1 MQKKYIYKIHNVD
14 RSVSKSLK
22 RDDINILLDEAI
34 RIGMIHNDD
43 GSIVN
48 KKQIT
53 DQDREWLM
61 MAFLEF
67 LIVTGSEKISK
78 FIVAKA

>member
-1 MQKKYIYKIHNVD
+1 
-14 RSVSKSLK
+14 
-22 RDDINILLDEAI
+22 
-34 RIGMIHNDD
+34 MIHNDD
-43 GSIVN
+43 GTIVN

-53 DQDREWLM
+53 DLDREWLM

>member
-1 MQKKYIYKIHNVD
+1 MENN
-14 RSVSKSLK
+14 RRLLTG
-22 RDDINILLDEAI
+22 DDINIILDEAI
-34 RIGMIHNDD
+34 RVGMLHNED
-43 GSIVN
+43 GTEVS
-48 KKQIT
+48 KSEIT
-53 DQDREWLM
+53 EEDREWLM

>member
-1 MQKKYIYKIHNVD
+1 MENN
-14 RSVSKSLK
+14 RRLLTG
-22 RDDINILLDEAI
+22 DDINIILDEAI
-34 RIGMIHNDD
+34 RVGMIHNED
-43 GSIVN
+43 GTKVSKN
-48 KKQIT
+48 EIT
-53 DQDREWLM
+53 DIDREWLM

>member
-1 MQKKYIYKIHNVD
+1 MIENN
-14 RSVSKSLK
+14 RRLLTG
-22 RDDINILLDEAI
+22 DDINIILDEAI
-34 RIGMIHNDD
+34 RVGMIHNED
-43 GSIVN
+43 GTKVSKN
-48 KKQIT
+48 EIT
-53 DQDREWLM
+53 DIDREWLM

>member
-1 MQKKYIYKIHNVD
+1 MENN
-14 RSVSKSLK
+14 RRLL
-22 RDDINILLDEAI
+22 RGDDINILLDEAI

>member
-1 MQKKYIYKIHNVD
+1 MENN
-14 RSVSKSLK
+14 RRLLTG
-22 RDDINILLDEAI
+22 DDINIILDEAI
-34 RIGMIHNDD
+34 RVGMIHNED
-43 GSIVN
+43 GTEVSKN
-48 KKQIT
+48 EIT
-53 DQDREWLM
+53 AEDREWLM

>member
-1 MQKKYIYKIHNVD
+1 MENN
-14 RSVSKSLK
+14 RRLLTG
-22 RDDINILLDEAI
+22 DDINILLDEAI

-61 MAFLEF
+61 MEFIEF

>member
-1 MQKKYIYKIHNVD
+1 MIENN
-14 RSVSKSLK
+14 RRLLTG
-22 RDDINILLDEAI
+22 DDINIILDEAI
-34 RIGMIHNDD
+34 RVGMLHNED
-43 GSIVN
+43 GTEVSKN
-48 KKQIT
+48 EIT
-53 DQDREWLM
+53 AEDREWLM

>member
-1 MQKKYIYKIHNVD
+1 MIENN
-14 RSVSKSLK
+14 RRLLTG
-22 RDDINILLDEAI
+22 DDINIILDEAI
-34 RIGMIHNDD
+34 RVGMIHNED
-43 GSIVN
+43 GTPV
-48 KKQIT
+48 KKKDI
-53 DQDREWLM
+53 DGEDREWMM

>member
-1 MQKKYIYKIHNVD
+1 MENN
-14 RSVSKSLK
+14 RRLLTG
-22 RDDINILLDEAI
+22 DDINIILDEAI
-34 RIGMIHNDD
+34 RVGMLHNED
-43 GSIVN
+43 GTEVSKN
-48 KKQIT
+48 EIT
-53 DQDREWLM
+53 AEDREWLM

>member
-1 MQKKYIYKIHNVD
+1 MENN
-14 RSVSKSLK
+14 RRLLTG
-22 RDDINILLDEAI
+22 DDINILLDEAI

-78 FIVAKA
+78 FIVAKAYL

>member
-1 MQKKYIYKIHNVD
+1 MENN
-14 RSVSKSLK
+14 RRLLTG
-22 RDDINILLDEAI
+22 DDINILLDEAI

>member
-1 MQKKYIYKIHNVD
+1 MENN
-14 RSVSKSLK
+14 RRLLTG
-22 RDDINILLDEAI
+22 DDINILLDEAI
-34 RIGMIHNDD
+34 SIGMIHNDD
-43 GSIVN
+43 GSKVN

>member
-1 MQKKYIYKIHNVD
+1 MIENN
-14 RSVSKSLK
+14 RRLLTG
-22 RDDINILLDEAI
+22 DDINIILDEAI
-34 RIGMIHNDD
+34 RVGMIHNED
-43 GSIVN
+43 GTQVSKN
-48 KKQIT
+48 EIT
-53 DQDREWLM
+53 DVDREWLM